1 MIETE
6 NKVARIANKRFHAQW
21 ILIVDK
27 ITIFVTVLVCY
38 ATKRGEERRGEVG
51 QSSFPCT

>member
-6 NKVARIANKRFHAQW
+6 NKLARIANKRFHAQW

-38 ATKRGEERRGEVG
+38 ATKRGEERRGWPE
-51 QSSFPCT
+51 